1 MLVSKS
7 KHAGDRDSNK
17 QVNNIHYQ
25 TYYRND
31 YNQDKN
37 KRTNIYRSDT
47 RHEGDQQGYNKTKAR
62 QL

>member
-17 QVNNIHYQ
+17 RENSIHYQ

-31 YNQDKN
+31 YNRDKN
-37 KRTNIYRSDT
+37 KTTIIYRSNT
-47 RHEGDQQGYNKTKAR
+47 RHEGDQQG
-62 QL
+62 